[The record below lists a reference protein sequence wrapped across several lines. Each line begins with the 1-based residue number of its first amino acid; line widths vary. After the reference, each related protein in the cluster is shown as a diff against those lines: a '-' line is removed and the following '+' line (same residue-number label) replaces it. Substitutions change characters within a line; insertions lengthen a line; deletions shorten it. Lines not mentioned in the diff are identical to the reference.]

1 MKKIIL
7 SFLLITT
14 SFQVFSQ
21 SKTKL
26 FTDDAFLFYVRK
38 YHPVAKQAKIIID
51 KAKADILSSRG
62 AFDPLLYSYL
72 DEKNFNDV
80 NYYSFLDA
88 GLKIPTWYGLEF
100 KTAINQNAGNY
111 LNPEDKLPA
120 NGLFQAGVNVSLLQG
135 LVIDERRAALKK
147 AKVMLNYSTAE
158 QELVLNDLILEAM
171 TAYWEW
177 ARDYQ
182 LYTIQLQAEA
192 LAQQRFVSLKQSYI
206 QGDLP
211 AIDTLESF
219 MQYQLRSY
227 NVIDA
232 FQKLQ
237 ESRLKLS
244 TYLWYEN
251 DSPLEITDSLT
262 PPDVRT
268 LEVVLKVDSI
278 VNTVSTINANNPFL
292 KQYDFKIQALEIDR
306 KLKIEKLKPKLDFNY
321 NLINEPI
328 NPMPFNALNI
338 NNAKWGM
345 SFSYPLFIRKER
357 GDLKVAGLKIRE
369 ADLGRELKRYELNN
383 KLNAVVIEQRNVRRQ
398 IDLYRVLAENFQRML
413 NAEIDKFNNGESSVF
428 LINTREIN
436 MIQAQVSFVNINAKY
451 QILNYK
457 RRWIE
462 GTLFQ

>member
-1 MKKIIL
+1 MKKIIF
-7 SFLLITT
+7 SFLLIVT

-72 DEKNFNDV
+72 DEKNFSDK

-100 KTAINQNAGNY
+100 KTAISQNAGNFI
-111 LNPEDKLPA
+111 NPEDQLPP
-120 NGLFQAGVNVSLLQG
+120 NGLFQAGVNISLLQG

-158 QELVLNDLILEAM
+158 QELLLNDLILEAM

-182 LYTIQLQAEA
+182 LYNIQLQAEI
-192 LAQQRFVSLKQSYI
+192 LAQQRFISLKQSYV

-251 DSPLEITDSLT
+251 DMPLDITDSLT
-262 PPDVRT
+262 PPDVRRV
-268 LEVVLKVDSI
+268 EVVTKVDSI
-278 VNTVSTINANNPFL
+278 VNTSSTINANNPFL
-292 KQYDFKIQALEIDR
+292 RQYDFKILALEIDR
-306 KLKIEKLKPKLDFNY
+306 KLKIEKLKPKLNVNY

-328 NPMPFNALNI
+328 NPIPFDGLNM

-345 SFSYPLFIRKER
+345 SFSYPIFIRRER
-357 GDLKVAGLKIRE
+357 GDVKVAGLKIRE
-369 ADLGRELKRYELNN
+369 ADLGRELKRYELTN
-383 KLNAVVIEQRNVRRQ
+383 KLNAVLIEQRNVRRQ

-413 NAEIDKFNNGESSVF
+413 SAEIDKFNNGESSVF

-436 MIQAQVSFVNINAKY
+436 LIQAQVSFVNINAKY

>member
-1 MKKIIL
+1 MKNIIV
-7 SFLLITT
+7 SLLFIVS

-21 SKTKL
+21 SKTRI

-38 YHPVAKQAKIIID
+38 YHPVSKQAKIIID
-51 KAKADILSSRG
+51 KAKADILSSKG

-72 DEKNFNDV
+72 DEKNFSDK

-100 KTAINQNAGNY
+100 KTGFNQNSGNY
-111 LNPEDKLPA
+111 LNPENELPY

-158 QELVLNDLILEAM
+158 QELLLNDLILEAM

-182 LYTIQLQAEA
+182 LYNIQLQAEA
-192 LAQQRFVSLKQSYI
+192 LAQQRFVSLKQSYV

-237 ESRLKLS
+237 ESRLKSAVLC
-244 TYLWYEN
+244 
-251 DSPLEITDSLT
+251 SL
-262 PPDVRT
+262 
-268 LEVVLKVDSI
+268 I
-278 VNTVSTINANNPFL
+278 
-292 KQYDFKIQALEIDR
+292 
-306 KLKIEKLKPKLDFNY
+306 
-321 NLINEPI
+321 
-328 NPMPFNALNI
+328 
-338 NNAKWGM
+338 
-345 SFSYPLFIRKER
+345 FSGEYPL
-357 GDLKVAGLKIRE
+357 
-369 ADLGRELKRYELNN
+369 
-383 KLNAVVIEQRNVRRQ
+383 
-398 IDLYRVLAENFQRML
+398 
-413 NAEIDKFNNGESSVF
+413 S
-428 LINTREIN
+428 
-436 MIQAQVSFVNINAKY
+436 
-451 QILNYK
+451 
-457 RRWIE
+457 
-462 GTLFQ
+462 